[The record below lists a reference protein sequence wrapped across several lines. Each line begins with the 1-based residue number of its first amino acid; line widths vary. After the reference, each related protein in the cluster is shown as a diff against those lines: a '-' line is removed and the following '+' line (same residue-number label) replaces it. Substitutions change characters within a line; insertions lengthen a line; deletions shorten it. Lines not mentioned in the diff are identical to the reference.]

1 MLKYGYVKDIILSVK
16 FLSICNIFISEGR
29 DIMAKDMQTSNSE
42 RIRQVKIALIVG
54 YVVIIVAAIMIVS
67 LFTVSRTTEIMETK
81 VSSMTAALN
90 VQLKLNIE
98 NYLSKLET
106 TGMLIFATPEVY
118 EYDAVNYTEDG
129 YEALNTEDIIGDK
142 LMELCIMENYVDFGI
157 VYSNNHYVGKLSNGT
172 ASLFG
177 TELYTYLEKIINR
190 NRTEDGWATGCMG
203 DYKRIYYVKRVN
215 ENAVFV
221 ASFYT
226 TELENV
232 FVLPDDM
239 KDMTVRLVDEG
250 NSIIY
255 SSVSEETGA
264 VLPNDISVR
273 IHGLASAAF
282 VDAEYLITVNSCGDK
297 MRVICSV
304 PTYIILD
311 ELKVIQNSTAVIA
324 CIAAVLAAAMGIYL
338 SVRITNPVST
348 LVTDLDNKAK
358 LDRLTGI
365 YNKKFFEEITEK
377 TILDLETGKESGV
390 LFVLDVDN
398 FKGVND
404 NLGHSYGDKVLV
416 NIGTILK
423 NTFRS
428 CDYLGRIGGDE
439 FAVYMKISKYEK
451 DQCEKL
457 IKSRCEELCTAF
469 RSNYTGDDNS
479 YKISASIGAA
489 IAPKHGTDFAGL
501 YKCADKALYISKKK
515 GKDTYTIYD
524 ESVQEAG
531 DHNEN

>member
-1 MLKYGYVKDIILSVK
+1 
-16 FLSICNIFISEGR
+16 
-29 DIMAKDMQTSNSE
+29 MAKENQNSNSE
-42 RIRQVKIALIVG
+42 RIHQIKMTLIIGYAL
-54 YVVIIVAAIMIVS
+54 IIVAAIMIVS
-67 LFTVSRTTEIMETK
+67 VFSVSKTTEIMEEK
-81 VSSMTAALN
+81 VSSMTAAIN

-106 TGMLIFATPEVY
+106 TGTLIFATPEVY
-118 EYDAVNYTEDG
+118 EYDAVNPSEDG
-129 YEALNTEDIIGDK
+129 YESLNTEDIIGDK

-177 TELYTYLEKIINR
+177 TELYAQLENIISR
-190 NRTEDGWATGCMG
+190 DRTEDGWATGCMG

-232 FVLPDDM
+232 FKLPEDM
-239 KDMTVRLVDEG
+239 SDVTVRLIDEG

-255 SSVSEETGA
+255 SSANDETGS
-264 VLPNDISVR
+264 LLSGDIAVR
-273 IHGLASAAF
+273 IQDLSSAAL
-282 VDAEYLITVNSCGDK
+282 VDAEYLITVNTCGET

-311 ELKVIQNSTAVIA
+311 ELKVIQGSTTVIA
-324 CIAAVLAAAMGIYL
+324 CFAAVLAVVMGILL
-338 SVRITNPVST
+338 SVKITDPVGT
-348 LVTDLDNKAK
+348 LVSDLDNKAK

-365 YNKKFFEEITEK
+365 YNKKSFEEVTEK
-377 TILDLETGKESGV
+377 TISELKSSKELGV

-404 NLGHSYGDKVLV
+404 NLGHSYGDKVLA

-439 FAVYMKISKYEK
+439 FAVYMKISGHEK
-451 DQCEKL
+451 NHCEKL
-457 IKSRCEELCTAF
+457 IRSRCEELCAAF
-469 RSNYTGDDNS
+469 RSNYTGDDNT

-489 IAPKHGTDFAGL
+489 AAPEYGNGFAEL
-501 YKCADKALYISKKK
+501 YKCADKALYASKKK
-515 GKDTYTIYD
+515 GKDTYTIYSGSEERAGDPD
-524 ESVQEAG
+524 ES
-531 DHNEN
+531 